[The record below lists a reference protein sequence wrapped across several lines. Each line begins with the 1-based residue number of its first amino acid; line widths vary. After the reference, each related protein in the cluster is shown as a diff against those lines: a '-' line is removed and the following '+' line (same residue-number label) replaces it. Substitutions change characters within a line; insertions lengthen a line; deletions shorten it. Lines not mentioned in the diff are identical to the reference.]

1 MIFWFCILKD
11 AQKKL
16 KEVEKELKKQ
26 IELQPVWDATVKGLH
41 QDLRKRNKEVRD
53 KYNYIEDFQ
62 CFNFKYGF
70 ISCLD
75 QRGYLDNTCRFVGV
89 FPLSVALGRRL
100 KNSKTYCTSTIY
112 AESHLFHFLKCWQAS
127 PINIIFYPI
136 LIMNMTGSLWNRYL
150 GTLNASWF
158 QLISKIF
165 SIWEIYGREREVF
178 SNFVHSFNKKA

>member
-1 MIFWFCILKD
+1 MYYRIFAFVLSLVTVKWVFWFRELLSNLDVTYQSSNLMLIHLPFFIFCFLFIFWFCIFKD

-75 QRGYLDNTCRFVGV
+75 QRGYLDNTCRFVGF
-89 FPLSVALGRRL
+89 FPSLWPLGEDY
-100 KNSKTYCTSTIY
+100 KIPKCICTSTIY
-112 AESHLFHFLKCWQAS
+112 AESLPS
-127 PINIIFYPI
+127 
-136 LIMNMTGSLWNRYL
+136 T
-150 GTLNASWF
+150 
-158 QLISKIF
+158 
-165 SIWEIYGREREVF
+165 
-178 SNFVHSFNKKA
+178 